1 MQDAEVKEQ
10 EPEEQGE
17 EIEVVEEQQEDE
29 KVDTK
34 TTNQEEK
41 ENTTDDQDLS
51 EYSESVKKRISKL
64 TNRFREEERQKQS
77 ALEYAESIKKQN
89 EELKAKL
96 DKLDTTYVGEFDNRV
111 SAQAQ
116 AAKEAYKKALE
127 AGDADALYEAQ
138 QNISRVAM
146 EEKKQWEDLGYVLTP
161 EKTKPPMKKDSEKY
175 AEYLAT
181 KEKAKQASI
190 ARGKALGAM
199 AKS

>member
-29 KVDTK
+29 EVDTK

-77 ALEYAESIKKQN
+77 ALEYADFS
-89 EELKAKL
+89 
-96 DKLDTTYVGEFDNRV
+96 
-111 SAQAQ
+111 S
-116 AAKEAYKKALE
+116 
-127 AGDADALYEAQ
+127 
-138 QNISRVAM
+138 
-146 EEKKQWEDLGYVLTP
+146 
-161 EKTKPPMKKDSEKY
+161 
-175 AEYLAT
+175 
-181 KEKAKQASI
+181 
-190 ARGKALGAM
+190 
-199 AKS
+199 

>member
-41 ENTTDDQDLS
+41 RTLQMIKTCLSIVNLSRNGLANLQIDL
-51 EYSESVKKRISKL
+51 ER
-64 TNRFREEERQKQS
+64 RRQKQS

-89 EELKAKL
+89 EELKQKL

-146 EEKKQWEDLGYVLTP
+146 EEQKLKDL
-161 EKTKPPMKKDSEKY
+161 KAS
-175 AEYLAT
+175 
-181 KEKAKQASI
+181 KEE
-190 ARGKALGAM
+190 GK
-199 AKS
+199 S